1 MTHHPPPPNHHHHP
15 GKAHN
20 CGGTDGED
28 WKQAAFRGFASERC
42 SGDPGWRWRGGNAC
56 SHCHCPSSLLT
67 SGKEQNS
74 FGNILNV
81 DHLFSGPGAGIV
93 LRSPSSCPW
102 RGRAGTALPLG
113 WTSAQGQNVLSSD
126 QTMPWATLFQ
136 NPWWCFMIFCW
147 SGGFALMRP

>member
-1 MTHHPPPPNHHHHP
+1 MGARTERIGSKPHFAGLQVSGAPVTLVE
-15 GKAHN
+15 
-20 CGGTDGED
+20 GGEVATLVLT
-28 WKQAAFRGFASERC
+28 ATVPVLC
-42 SGDPGWRWRGGNAC
+42 SPQV
-56 SHCHCPSSLLT
+56 
-67 SGKEQNS
+67 EQNS

-126 QTMPWATLFQ
+126 QKCLGP
-136 NPWWCFMIFCW
+136 PCFKIPD
-147 SGGFALMRP
+147 GVL